1 MKCDCGEHNMDNN
14 VVTAAQMKEIERNAA
29 EAGLSY
35 DQMMENAGTGAAKYI
50 SEHHPVSG
58 QKILIYCGRG
68 NNGGDGYVAARRLT
82 EMGASVKIIAV
93 EGEPKTEDAEENYQI
108 CSTMKLPI
116 YFEDDKKQIEAEI
129 KDTDIV
135 IDAIFGTG
143 FHGALKEPVR
153 TFAQEINAAK
163 AAVYALDIPSG
174 VNGDSGEADQDAVR
188 ADTTIAFHRMK
199 PAHVNPE
206 AVRYCGQIV
215 CISIGIVD

>member
-1 MKCDCGEHNMDNN
+1 MKCDCGGHNTKQN

-35 DQMMENAGTGAAKYI
+35 VQMMENAGTRAAKYI

-82 EMGASVKIIAV
+82 KMGASVKIVAV
-93 EGEPKTEDAEENYQI
+93 EGEPKTADAAENYQI
-108 CSTMKLPI
+108 CLTMKLPI

-129 KDTDIV
+129 KNTDIV

-153 TFAQEINAAK
+153 TFVQEINSAE

-188 ADTTIAFHRMK
+188 ADTTIVFHRMK

-206 AVRYCGQIV
+206 AISYCGQIV
-215 CISIGIVD
+215 CVSIGIED